1 MTTYLVGCAE
11 PRSSVSG
18 QPERYGTSAAD
29 ARAVD
34 TGASPPLTGREEAA
48 APVPGGGGSCG

>member
-11 PRSSVSG
+11 PRPSVSG

-34 TGASPPLTGREEAA
+34 TGASPP
-48 APVPGGGGSCG
+48 